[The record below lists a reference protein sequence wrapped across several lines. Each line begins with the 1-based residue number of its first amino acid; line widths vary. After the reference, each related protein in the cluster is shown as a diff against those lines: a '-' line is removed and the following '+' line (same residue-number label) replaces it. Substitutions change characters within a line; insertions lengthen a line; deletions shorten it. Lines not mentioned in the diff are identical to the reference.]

1 MTRLFPTVAVQT
13 ALTPTLPLGPPPSRP
28 GCLATPWQPPQTHRH
43 TDIAEDAVPAARSRS
58 HVVMGLHERSEQASG
73 GRCTALPHPPFDVLR
88 PSQRRLE
95 ARPECWD
102 GISVSPQAIQEHF
115 SPHSKCLVGLQHTLL
130 ASVARGGEEGSRS
143 AIDADLQQGQA
154 AIVYSTTHVRPNT
167 IGESGYRPAQHILIT
182 EAIREEGFPKK
193 KNRHPAARLAREHMM
208 PISCGAVDQVEKG
221 AHLALAEYPVHAD
234 CIRSPSQ

>member
-1 MTRLFPTVAVQT
+1 
-13 ALTPTLPLGPPPSRP
+13 
-28 GCLATPWQPPQTHRH
+28 
-43 TDIAEDAVPAARSRS
+43 
-58 HVVMGLHERSEQASG
+58 MGLHERSEQASG
-73 GRCTALPHPPFDVLR
+73 GRCTALPHPPLDVLR

-95 ARPECWD
+95 ARPERWD

-115 SPHSKCLVGLQHTLL
+115 SPHSKCLGGLQHALL
-130 ASVARGGEEGSRS
+130 ASVARGGEEGNRS
-143 AIDADLQQGQA
+143 AIDADLQRGQA

-193 KNRHPAARLAREHMM
+193 NRHPASRLAREHMM

-221 AHLALAEYPVHAD
+221 AHLALAEYSFHAD
-234 CIRSPSQ
+234 YIWSPSQ

>member
-1 MTRLFPTVAVQT
+1 LPNPARCVCSPQGVNTRCGQSCSSRGISGACSRARGDDSSVSNCGSSDCLDPNPALGAAAQQT
-13 ALTPTLPLGPPPSRP
+13 WMP
-28 GCLATPWQPPQTHRH
+28 GNPMAATTDTQH

-73 GRCTALPHPPFDVLR
+73 GRCTALPHPPLDVLR

-143 AIDADLQQGQA
+143 AIDADLQRGQA

-193 KNRHPAARLAREHMM
+193 KTPSSRR
-208 PISCGAVDQVEKG
+208 PIG
-221 AHLALAEYPVHAD
+221 P
-234 CIRSPSQ
+234 